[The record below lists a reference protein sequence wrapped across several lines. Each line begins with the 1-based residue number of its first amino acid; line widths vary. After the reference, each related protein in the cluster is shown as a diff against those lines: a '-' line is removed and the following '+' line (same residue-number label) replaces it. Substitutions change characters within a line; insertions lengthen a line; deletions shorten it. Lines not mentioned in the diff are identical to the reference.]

1 MLRRCRSIDDGANVF
16 RGIFTNAYFIAVLFF
31 TVVAQFL
38 IVTFGGDFTKTQ
50 PLSLEEWG
58 LSVGIGVI
66 SLPVGVLMRFI
77 PISESATPGGDDK
90 NLVKIPRGSGV
101 LHLSEWLFSAILA
114 LPAGLLV
121 ALGILVVY
129 HKWDAGMFG

>member
-1 MLRRCRSIDDGANVF
+1 
-16 RGIFTNAYFIAVLFF
+16 
-31 TVVAQFL
+31 
-38 IVTFGGDFTKTQ
+38 
-50 PLSLEEWG
+50 
-58 LSVGIGVI
+58 
-66 SLPVGVLMRFI
+66 MRFI